1 MRCQE
6 VVSVWDKNINS
17 WVYEVKQY
25 EETTTKEQSQN
36 RIGEYEIDE
45 NQWMWYVQ
53 EEGYC

>member
-1 MRCQE
+1 MRCQQ

-25 EETTTKEQSQN
+25 EETMAKEQSQN